1 MIIISIYWR
10 FLTLNKKYVVQ
21 KTEQLEELG
30 FKRTKKGY
38 RKKIGNLKINVEN
51 DLMTVVQD
59 NNKVFYL
66 NSFEKLDLLIDRM
79 INKDM
84 ICNIIV

>member
-1 MIIISIYWR
+1 M
-10 FLTLNKKYVVQ
+10 NKKYIVR

-59 NNKVFYL
+59 KNKVFYL

>member
-1 MIIISIYWR
+1 M
-10 FLTLNKKYVVQ
+10 LNKKYVVQ

-38 RKKIGNLKINVEN
+38 RKKIGNLKINVDEN
-51 DLMTVVQD
+51 NLMTVAQD
-59 NNKVFYL
+59 GNKVFYL

-79 INKDM
+79 INNHI
-84 ICNIIV
+84 ICNIMV

>member
-1 MIIISIYWR
+1 
-10 FLTLNKKYVVQ
+10 LNKKYVVQ

>member
-1 MIIISIYWR
+1 M
-10 FLTLNKKYVVQ
+10 LNKKYVVQ

>member
-1 MIIISIYWR
+1 M
-10 FLTLNKKYVVQ
+10 NKKYVVR

-38 RKKIGNLKINVEN
+38 RKKIGNIKINVEN
-51 DLMTVVQD
+51 NLMTAVQD

-66 NSFEKLDLLIDRM
+66 NSFEKLDLLL
-79 INKDM
+79 NKMFNKGM
-84 ICNIIV
+84 ICNVLY

>member
-1 MIIISIYWR
+1 MD
-10 FLTLNKKYVVQ
+10 KKYVVR

-38 RKKIGNLKINVEN
+38 RKKIGNIKINVEN

>member
-1 MIIISIYWR
+1 MD
-10 FLTLNKKYVVQ
+10 KKYVVR

-59 NNKVFYL
+59 KNKVFYL
-66 NSFEKLDLLIDRM
+66 NSFEKIDLLIDRM

>member
-1 MIIISIYWR
+1 MD
-10 FLTLNKKYVVQ
+10 KKYVVR

>member
-1 MIIISIYWR
+1 M
-10 FLTLNKKYVVQ
+10 NKKYIVR

-51 DLMTVVQD
+51 DLMTVSQD
-59 NNKVFYL
+59 DNKVFYL

-79 INKDM
+79 INNHI
-84 ICNIIV
+84 ICNIMV

>member
-1 MIIISIYWR
+1 M
-10 FLTLNKKYVVQ
+10 NKKYVVQ

-38 RKKIGNLKINVEN
+38 RKKIGNIKINVEN

>member
-1 MIIISIYWR
+1 M
-10 FLTLNKKYVVQ
+10 NKKYIVQ

-59 NNKVFYL
+59 NNKVFYI

>member
-1 MIIISIYWR
+1 M
-10 FLTLNKKYVVQ
+10 NKKYIVQ

-51 DLMTVVQD
+51 NLMTVAQD
-59 NNKVFYL
+59 DNKVFYL
-66 NSFEKLDLLIDRM
+66 NSFEKLDLLLYRM
-79 INKDM
+79 ISKDM
-84 ICNIIV
+84 ILNVLY

>member
-1 MIIISIYWR
+1 MD
-10 FLTLNKKYVVQ
+10 KKYVVR

-59 NNKVFYL
+59 KNKVFYL

>member
-1 MIIISIYWR
+1 M
-10 FLTLNKKYVVQ
+10 NKKYIVH

-51 DLMTVVQD
+51 NLMTVSQD
-59 NNKVFYL
+59 DNKVFYL

-79 INKDM
+79 INNHI
-84 ICNIIV
+84 ICNIMV

>member
-1 MIIISIYWR
+1 M
-10 FLTLNKKYVVQ
+10 NKKYIVQ

-38 RKKIGNLKINVEN
+38 RKKIGNLKINVDEN
-51 DLMTVVQD
+51 NLMTVSQD
-59 NNKVFYL
+59 DNKVFYL

-79 INKDM
+79 INNHI
-84 ICNIIV
+84 ICDIMV

>member
-1 MIIISIYWR
+1 M
-10 FLTLNKKYVVQ
+10 NKKYIVQ

-59 NNKVFYL
+59 NNKVFYI

-84 ICNIIV
+84 ICNIMV

>member
-1 MIIISIYWR
+1 M
-10 FLTLNKKYVVQ
+10 NKKYIVH

-51 DLMTVVQD
+51 NLMTVSQD
-59 NNKVFYL
+59 DNKVFYL

-79 INKDM
+79 INNHI
-84 ICNIIV
+84 ICDIMV

>member
-1 MIIISIYWR
+1 M
-10 FLTLNKKYVVQ
+10 LNKKYIVQ

-38 RKKIGNLKINVEN
+38 RKKIGNIKINVEN
-51 DLMTVVQD
+51 NLMTAVQD

-66 NSFEKLDLLIDRM
+66 NSFEKLDLLL
-79 INKDM
+79 NKMFNKGM
-84 ICNIIV
+84 ICNVLY

>member
-1 MIIISIYWR
+1 M
-10 FLTLNKKYVVQ
+10 NKKYIVQ

-51 DLMTVVQD
+51 NLMTVSQD
-59 NNKVFYL
+59 DNKVFYL

-79 INKDM
+79 INNHI
-84 ICNIIV
+84 ICNIMV

>member
-1 MIIISIYWR
+1 MD
-10 FLTLNKKYVVQ
+10 KKYVVQ

-38 RKKIGNLKINVEN
+38 RKKIGNLKINVDEN
-51 DLMTVVQD
+51 NLMTVAQD
-59 NNKVFYL
+59 NNKVFHL

>member
-1 MIIISIYWR
+1 
-10 FLTLNKKYVVQ
+10 LNKKYIVQ

-59 NNKVFYL
+59 NNKVFYI

-84 ICNIIV
+84 ICNIMV

>member
-1 MIIISIYWR
+1 M
-10 FLTLNKKYVVQ
+10 NKKYIVQ

>member
-1 MIIISIYWR
+1 M
-10 FLTLNKKYVVQ
+10 NKKYVVQ